1 MSPRMAG
8 HISAPPTPISARQAM
23 SSPTSGTTPHSSE
36 KKAKIEAPTMN
47 MRLRP
52 SMSASR
58 PPVTISTPNSSA
70 YPLITHWARLSV
82 VCRSC
87 SIRGIATLSAVK
99 SLAITKTPSPMAASA
114 SQVRAVI
121 ALSGR
126 VVDTA
131 SVSPCGEPGAV
142 PALPPDVP
150 AWRHGETAG

>member
-1 MSPRMAG
+1 
-8 HISAPPTPISARQAM
+8 
-23 SSPTSGTTPHSSE
+23 
-36 KKAKIEAPTMN
+36 MN

-70 YPLITHWARLSV
+70 YPLMTHWARLSV

-99 SLAITKTPSPMAASA
+99 SLAMTKTPSPMAASA

-121 ALSGR
+121 ASSGR
-126 VVDTA
+126 DVGTA
-131 SVSPCGEPGAV
+131 SVSPRGFQGGHLLCAQTCPAARPAKQPG
-142 PALPPDVP
+142 
-150 AWRHGETAG
+150 